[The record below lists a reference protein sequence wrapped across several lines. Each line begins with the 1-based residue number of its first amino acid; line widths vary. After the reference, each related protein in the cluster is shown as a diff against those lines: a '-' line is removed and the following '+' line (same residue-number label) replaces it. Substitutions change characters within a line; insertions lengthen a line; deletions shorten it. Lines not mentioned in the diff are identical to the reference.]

1 MLSMWLFSDNYVEH
15 LKQMATGECVCRGD
29 PHCFAF
35 DANRSNSDH
44 DFRTSALCEFV
55 LSTDYCGGV
64 LPTYAV
70 TGVFEP
76 VKDIGSAKSFVSEVK
91 TYLFSL
97 VKGPTI
103 FRIKQGMIV
112 THKDQEIPQNFP
124 QSIDGLIIDIVPAV
138 FAHPK
143 DFSKGVTEV
152 MSITLPNGVN
162 VQYDGIKGVK
172 INVDAL
178 NSDTPRCGLCGN
190 NDGVYDDRDFLMGQ
204 NVNGA
209 YCSHLLAVGEELT
222 LTSNKDYFL
231 NSWYFPSA
239 EKNCAGCV

>member
-44 DFRTSALCEFV
+44 DLHTSALCEYI
-55 LSTDYCGGV
+55 LSTDSCGGR
-64 LPTYAV
+64 LHTYDV
-70 TGVFEP
+70 TGVFEL
-76 VKDIGSAKSFVSEVK
+76 VKDIGSSKSFVSEVN
-91 TYLFSL
+91 TYLYSADRP
-97 VKGPTI
+97 PT
-103 FRIKQGMIV
+103 FLTIKQGMIV

-124 QSIDGLIIDIVPAV
+124 QSIDGFIIDIVPAV

-172 INVDAL
+172 INLDAL
-178 NSDTPRCGLCGN
+178 YPNTRRCGLCGN
-190 NDGVYDDRDFLMGQ
+190 NDGVYDDRDFRMGA
-204 NVNGA
+204 NVNGL
-209 YCSHLLAVGEELT
+209 YCTGLVAVGERLT
-222 LTSNKDYFL
+222 ATSNKNYFF
-231 NSWYFPSA
+231 NSWYFPNST
-239 EKNCAGCV
+239 KNCAACV